1 MLFFLALAVLIG
13 GAVPIQTA
21 ANAELRRQ
29 LHSPFLATLVN
40 SSLGALIIACVLLF
54 AGSSLQ
60 VQWAEALNSP
70 WWSFL
75 GGPLGFV
82 ILLLALL
89 TMPILGGVGTALSM
103 TLGSV
108 CTGMIIDTLG
118 LLNSPV
124 HAFNLQRALGLL
136 LSLLGLALMLRLYQ
150 FLSGRRPSFKMAAVP
165 GVILGLAAGSS
176 QIIQTAVNTELSR
189 HLGSTIPT
197 GLWCMGCTMCIIWC
211 CLALRR
217 ESPLALRRLQI
228 GRSFWILSGGLCG
241 ALYLI
246 VNAFLLPRIGAG
258 SLVILNIAGQM
269 AAAMVID
276 NFGLFGAQKRQVSL
290 METLGIVIVFAGVA
304 LIKQG

>member
-40 SSLGALIIACVLLF
+40 SSLGTLIITCTLLVL
-54 AGSSLQ
+54 GSTLQ
-60 VQWAEALNSP
+60 VRWAEALNSP

-108 CTGMIIDTLG
+108 CTGMIIDAFG
-118 LLNSPV
+118 LLNSPA
-124 HAFNLQRALGLL
+124 HAFDLQRALGVL
-136 LSLLGLALMLRLYQ
+136 LSLLGLGLMLRLYQ
-150 FLSGRRPSFKMAAVP
+150 FLGGRRPNFRAAAVP
-165 GVILGLAAGSS
+165 GVILGLTAGSS

-189 HLGSTIPT
+189 HFGSTILT
-197 GLWCMGCTMCIIWC
+197 GLWCMACTMCIILC

-217 ESPLALRRLQI
+217 ESPLTICRLKI
-228 GRSFWILSGGLCG
+228 GHSFWILSGGLCG

-269 AAAMVID
+269 GAAMVID
-276 NFGLFGAQKRQVSL
+276 NFGLFGAQKRRVSL
-290 METLGIVIVFAGVA
+290 IEALGLIIVFAGVA